1 MPTKILLA
9 DDNVTIEK
17 VITLTFANQDVQ
29 LEAVT
34 RGENALEKVRSYC
47 PDIVLAD
54 VALPGL
60 SGYDLSA
67 QIKEDPQHCHVPVV
81 LLIGTFEEFDEN
93 RAHQARSD
101 AQLAKPFDTQE
112 LIHTVSSLVGTDLG
126 QDPSEEGMPINRS
139 SNAGAAPS
147 PLVSP
152 RTRESFLGSERVL
165 DLFESTQGVAG
176 ADLQSAANRAG
187 LAFDPHSERSASQAA
202 AAPPPGMGSHVIPF
216 PGAKD
221 TVDSIQVQLDDEIL
235 DQIAARVLEKTS
247 RDVVREVAWEVVP
260 EMAESI
266 LRQYLEDKVPE
277 KS

>member
-17 VITLTFANQDVQ
+17 VIALTFANQDVS

-67 QIKEDPQHCHVPVV
+67 LIKEDPQHCHVPVV
-81 LLIGTFEEFDEN
+81 LLIGTFEQLDEN
-93 RAHQARSD
+93 KAHQARSD

-112 LIHTVSSLVGTDLG
+112 LIHTISSLLGTDLG
-126 QDPSEEGMPINRS
+126 QDPSEGVPMDRS
-139 SNAGAAPS
+139 STAGAAPS
-147 PLVSP
+147 ALVSP
-152 RTRESFLGSERVL
+152 RTRESFLGNERVL
-165 DLFESTQGVAG
+165 DLFESRMGVAG
-176 ADLQSAANRAG
+176 AGLQSAAKDTG
-187 LAFDPHSERSASQAA
+187 LAFDPHSELSASQAA
-202 AAPPPGMGSHVIPF
+202 AVPPPGMESQVIPF

-221 TVDSIQVQLDDEIL
+221 PIDSIQVQLDDEIL

-247 RDVVREVAWEVVP
+247 RDVIREVAWEVVP